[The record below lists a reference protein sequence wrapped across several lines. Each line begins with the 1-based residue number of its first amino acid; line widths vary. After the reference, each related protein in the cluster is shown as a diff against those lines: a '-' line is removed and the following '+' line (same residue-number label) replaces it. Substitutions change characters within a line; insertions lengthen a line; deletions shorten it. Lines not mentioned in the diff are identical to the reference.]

1 MAFNDTV
8 MRFAFESP
16 NAGPLEGAT
25 RTGVSGVPGG
35 GRYIK
40 VHVIVEGGLIKE
52 AKWESNGCPAS
63 MACASMVC
71 TMACGKP
78 VDFPGILAEN
88 DVIVMLNGLPEGKDE
103 MARMAVEALRKA
115 TERE

>member
-8 MRFAFESP
+8 MRFAFDSP

-25 RTGVSGVPGG
+25 HTGVSGTPGG

-40 VHVIVEGGLIKE
+40 IHLKVEDGKIAD

-63 MACASMVC
+63 MSCASAVC
-71 TMACGKP
+71 LLACGK
-78 VDFPGILAEN
+78 VVEFSDKICEK
-88 DVIVMLNGLPEGKDE
+88 DVILILGGLPEGKED